1 MNKLFRLI
9 LVAISCAERSHC
21 YQPSGRRDVFC
32 VGESMDLSQNSDCIV
47 NLNELGVDLE
57 KSINSKIGNR
67 YIMSENKIKTLQLA
81 TFAAGC
87 FWGIEESFR
96 KIRGVKSTMVGYT
109 GGRGANPT
117 YRDVCT
123 DLTGHAEAIQLQ
135 YDPQEVTYEELLKLF
150 WSIHNPT
157 TKNRQGPDVGSQYR
171 SVIFYHTPEQE
182 LSARRSVEELEKSG
196 RFRNRIVTEIVSA
209 TTFYKAEEY
218 HQKYYQKT
226 GGGGCY
232 F

>member
-1 MNKLFRLI
+1 
-9 LVAISCAERSHC
+9 
-21 YQPSGRRDVFC
+21 
-32 VGESMDLSQNSDCIV
+32 
-47 NLNELGVDLE
+47 
-57 KSINSKIGNR
+57 
-67 YIMSENKIKTLQLA
+67 MSENKVKTLQLA

-87 FWGIEESFR
+87 FWGIEESYR
-96 KIRGVKSTMVGYT
+96 KIKGVKSTMVGYT
-109 GGRGANPT
+109 GGRGSNPT

-135 YDPQEVTYEELLKLF
+135 YDPQEVTYEEILKVF

-182 LSARRSVEELEKSG
+182 LSARRSIEELEKSG
-196 RFRNRIVTEIVSA
+196 RFSNRIVTEIVPA
-209 TTFYKAEEY
+209 TAFYKAEEF
-218 HQKYYQKT
+218 HQKYYQKH
-226 GGGGCY
+226 GGGSCY